1 MRKHRGDI
9 LIIVLSMILMG
20 LGLLVMYTIGPV
32 RANFLNSIYE
42 GANYPEN
49 YFFMHQLISI
59 ALTIVAFIIFSK
71 IVKFQ
76 VVQKYAPIIFGLSI
90 GLCLVLFFAQLS
102 HASIA
107 KCELGACRW
116 FQVGSV
122 SIQPAEFVKIA
133 LVLYLA
139 SIFTKY
145 KGNSDLFKNMDLLVR
160 YVLSVGLSLL
170 FIVVIQKDL
179 GSGLPIVMISLAVLL
194 VSGTPL
200 RNVLLV
206 VVAMGVL
213 GASVIL
219 ATPHRRERLMTFFGL
234 TSETAE
240 ASDEEDDANSYH
252 IENALIAIGTGGL
265 FGVGIGNSVQATG
278 YLPESI
284 NDSVFAIMGE
294 TFGFVQLVLILGI
307 FVLLLFRILKVA
319 DYSVDRT
326 YNLVAVGIFAWIM
339 THVVVNVMSMTG
351 ITPLTGIPL
360 PLLSYGGTSMIT
372 IGVAL
377 GIVFQISQYTSR
389 QVVTDEERK
398 EEAGRFEKVEYNRDI
413 SYRRRR

>member
-59 ALTIVAFIIFSK
+59 GLTIVAFFIFAK
-71 IVKFQ
+71 VVKFQ
-76 VVQKYAPIIFGLSI
+76 FVQKYAVWVFGFAI
-90 GLCLVLFFAQLS
+90 ALCLALFFAQLAHS
-102 HASIA
+102 SVA

-145 KGNSDLFKNMDLLVR
+145 KGNNDIFKNMDLLVR
-160 YVLSVGLSLL
+160 YVVSVGLSLL

-200 RNVLLV
+200 RNVFLV
-206 VVAMGVL
+206 VVAMIVM

-219 ATPHRRERLMTFFGL
+219 ATPHRRERLMTFIGL
-234 TSETAE
+234 SSETSEET
-240 ASDEEDDANSYH
+240 SEEDDASSYH

-294 TFGFVQLVLILGI
+294 TFGFIQLVLILGV
-307 FVLLLFRILKVA
+307 FVLLLFRILRVA
-319 DYSVDRT
+319 DYSSDRT
-326 YNLVAVGIFAWIM
+326 FNLVAVGVFAWIM

-398 EEAGRFEKVEYNRDI
+398 EETGRFEKVEYNRDI